1 MIDVY
6 RLLIFTCCVGDPLYR
21 TVRSDG
27 VAQKEFKNSVF
38 IGHAAPI
45 RDEAEAKAFVLA
57 VKERYSDAN
66 HNVSAYLINSGST
79 LVAKYDDDGEPAGS
93 SGKPVF
99 KVLELK
105 ELSNVAVVVT
115 RYFGGIKLGF
125 GGLSRAYR
133 EAAVAAIEEAGIIE
147 VHETVALKL
156 TVIYSDLQPVKKL
169 VEEYGNVLDETYTDV
184 VELSVEVRKGAED
197 DLISQVSELTRNRA
211 TVAYIDD

>member
-1 MIDVY
+1 M
-6 RLLIFTCCVGDPLYR
+6 YR

-45 RDEAEAKAFVLA
+45 KNEADAKAFVLG

-66 HNVSAYLINSGST
+66 HNVSAYLIKNCST

-115 RYFGGIKLGF
+115 RYFGGVKLGF

-147 VHETVALKL
+147 VHEMTALKL
-156 TVIYSDLQPVKKL
+156 NVTYSDIQPVKKL
-169 VEEYGNVLDETYTDV
+169 VEEYGHLLDENYTDI
-184 VELSVEVRKGAED
+184 VELSVEVRKGTED
-197 DLISQVSELTRNRA
+197 DLISKVTDLTRNRA
-211 TVAYIDD
+211 TVAYING

>member
-1 MIDVY
+1 M
-6 RLLIFTCCVGDPLYR
+6 YR

-27 VAQKEFKNSVF
+27 VAEKELKNSVF
-38 IGHAAPI
+38 IGHAIPI
-45 RDEAEAKAFVLA
+45 RNEEDAKAFVNS

-66 HNVSAYLINSGST
+66 HNVSAYLIKNGST

-105 ELSNVAVVVT
+105 ELTNVAVVVT

-133 EAAVAAIEEAGIIE
+133 EAAVAAIEGAGIIE
-147 VHETVALKL
+147 VHETVTLELK
-156 TVIYSDLQPVKKL
+156 VSYSDMQPVKKL
-169 VEEYGNVLDETYTDV
+169 VEECGAVLDENYSDI
-184 VELSVEVRKGAED
+184 VELSVEVRKGTED
-197 DLISQVSELTRNRA
+197 DLISRIADLTRNRA
-211 TVAYIDD
+211 TVSFTDN

>member
-1 MIDVY
+1 M
-6 RLLIFTCCVGDPLYR
+6 YR

-27 VAQKEFKNSVF
+27 VAEKEFKNSVF
-38 IGHAAPI
+38 IGHVAPI
-45 RDEAEAKAFVLA
+45 RNEEDAKAFVNS

-66 HNVSAYLINSGST
+66 HNVSAYLIRNGST

-105 ELSNVAVVVT
+105 ELTGVAVVVT

-147 VHETVALKL
+147 VHETLTLK
-156 TVIYSDLQPVKKL
+156 VEVSYSDLQPVKKL
-169 VEEYGNVLDETYTDV
+169 VEEFGCLLDESYTDIV
-184 VELSVEVRKGAED
+184 KMSVEIRKGTEEAF
-197 DLISQVSELTRNRA
+197 ISRIADLTRNRA
-211 TVAYIDD
+211 NVCYYDK

>member
-1 MIDVY
+1 M
-6 RLLIFTCCVGDPLYR
+6 YR

-45 RDEAEAKAFVLA
+45 KNEAEAKAFVLA
-57 VKERYSDAN
+57 VKERYGDAN
-66 HNVSAYLINSGST
+66 HNVSAYLIKNGST

-115 RYFGGIKLGF
+115 RYFGGVKLGF

-147 VHETVALKL
+147 VHEMTALKL
-156 TVIYSDLQPVKKL
+156 KVTYSDIQPVKKL
-169 VEEYGNVLDETYTDV
+169 IEEYGHLVDENYTDI
-184 VELSVEVRKGAED
+184 VELSVEVRKGTEE
-197 DLISQVSELTRNRA
+197 DLISKVTDLTRNRA
-211 TVAYIDD
+211 TVAYING

>member
-1 MIDVY
+1 M
-6 RLLIFTCCVGDPLYR
+6 YR

-45 RDEAEAKAFVLA
+45 RNEADAKTFIGSVR
-57 VKERYSDAN
+57 ERYGDAS
-66 HNVSAYLINSGST
+66 HNVSAYLIKNGST
-79 LVAKYDDDGEPAGS
+79 LVAKYDDNGEPAGS

-99 KVLELK
+99 RVLELK

-156 TVIYSDLQPVKKL
+156 KVSYSDMQPVKKL
-169 VEEYGNVLDETYTDV
+169 VEEYGNVLDEKYTDI
-184 VELSVEVRKGAED
+184 VELSVEVRKGTED
-197 DLISQVSELTRNRA
+197 DLISQITDLTRNRA
-211 TVAYIDD
+211 AVSYTDD